1 MTGTVDTAM
10 AELEKAE
17 VIEETKDPWDFEDP
31 EIDQVVEDTASEATE
46 EADTPVSD
54 TVFSDDLVE
63 RAKSAGLS
71 DEDLETMGSADRLE
85 FVLNLV
91 ENRPVEKQEEDDTA
105 AESSD
110 ATTSSEPTAQGKGSS
125 DDYTWID
132 ELDPDDAVD
141 TEQARALK
149 AMKSRMDQLSSQL
162 DSMNQKTQTVASNS
176 QFSSLSEEWT
186 GLFGEPA
193 ASERTPEQV
202 ANRNAVIEEMDVLR
216 KGYRA
221 SNKKVPS
228 DTQLFER
235 AINSAFGDQVK
246 DFARQEL
253 NHKLQ
258 RRENQFLSRASTTSG
273 NGDLLTGRD
282 KAMKN
287 VKDKMR
293 DMGFE
298 VQDDTVDVFE

>member
-1 MTGTVDTAM
+1 M
-10 AELEKAE
+10 AEHEKAE
-17 VIEETKDPWDFEDP
+17 EIVETKDPWDFEDP
-31 EIDQVVEDTASEATE
+31 EVDEVVEDPAPEASEGD
-46 EADTPVSD
+46 DTPVSTTD
-54 TVFSDDLVE
+54 FSDELVQ
-63 RAKSAGLS
+63 RAKTAGLS
-71 DEDLETMGSADRLE
+71 DEDLETMGSSDRLE

-91 ENRPVEKQEEDDTA
+91 ENRPVAKDEEDDTA

-110 ATTSSEPTAQGKGSS
+110 AATTSEPQAKSEGSS

-132 ELDPDDAVD
+132 ELDPDEAVD

-149 AMKSRMDQLSSQL
+149 AMKARMDQLSSQL
-162 DSMNQKTQTVASNS
+162 DSMNNRTRAVASNS
-176 QFSSLSEEWT
+176 QFSTLGEEWN

-193 ASERTPEQV
+193 ASEHTPEQV

-216 KGYRA
+216 KGYQA
-221 SNKKVPS
+221 TNKKVPS

-235 AINSAFGDQVK
+235 AINSTFGDQVK

-253 NHKLQ
+253 NQKLQ
-258 RRENQFLSRASTTSG
+258 RRETQFLSRASTTGSS
-273 NGDLLTGRD
+273 GDLLTGRD

-293 DMGFE
+293 DLGFE
-298 VQDDTVDVFE
+298 VQDEAVDVFE